1 MATSRLEKIGNIFT
15 RVQGLLKSGALKF
28 EDRPIWYDVY
38 KTFPPITEPRYE
50 SEPNNIKIQP
60 IFYEEDKL
68 RTQIDQN
75 TLFNM
80 NESQTM
86 RRDPI
91 KLQSMSMPQEKKKL
105 FDTKDLNDL
114 KE

>member
-1 MATSRLEKIGNIFT
+1 MF
-15 RVQGLLKSGALKF
+15 F
-28 EDRPIWYDVY
+28 
-38 KTFPPITEPRYE
+38 
-50 SEPNNIKIQP
+50 
-60 IFYEEDKL
+60 FYH
-68 RTQIDQN
+68 RQIDPN

-91 KLQSMSMPQEKKKL
+91 KLQPLSMPLEKKKL
-105 FDTKDLNDL
+105 FDTKDLVDL